1 MYYMTTN
8 SKITGIVWHKI
19 DGIVLGR
26 NAFTDHLMYEC
37 ILSKIRGGHLVL
49 SCFTTPMHTILSTW
63 KLNAFTCFAASSW
76 GERIVEVDA
85 CGVQLVFGKHGFD
98 Y

>member
-1 MYYMTTN
+1 MWETVA
-8 SKITGIVWHKI
+8 GCWRPW
-19 DGIVLGR
+19 G
-26 NAFTDHLMYEC
+26 
-37 ILSKIRGGHLVL
+37 ILSPGSVVEVFKGRGSGGTKMGIPQYIYICACVYV
-49 SCFTTPMHTILSTW
+49 LSTW